1 MKSIH
6 SVVLLG
12 ACLAASPIASAV
24 RIRLL
29 AVACLIIV
37 LGGCASLAPD
47 GGFERVRSAVKERS
61 AVEPRW
67 ARNDHDAASI
77 REEVKRLLSGGPV
90 AADAVV
96 QIALMNNPGLQAT
109 YADVGIADADVVQ
122 AGRLPN
128 PGFSYS
134 RLRRADELEIG
145 RAFIFD
151 VLGILTMPLRTKLE
165 RQRFESTRTRVA
177 ANIVSVAADTRRAWL
192 RAVAAQE
199 SAKYSEQVKD
209 AAEASAEL
217 ARRMAAAGNFSKLDQ
232 TREQM
237 FYAEATAQ
245 LARVRQAALSERE
258 RLTQLMGLSGQDI
271 RFALPDRL
279 PELPDTPREA
289 GELESAALK
298 QRLDVQAGMQDA
310 QNLASSL
317 GLTRATGF
325 VSVLEVAYER
335 NSETGK
341 ARQTG
346 YDIELRLPIFDW
358 GTARVARAELTY
370 MQAVNRA
377 ADVTLRA
384 RSEVRES
391 YSAYRTAF
399 DLARHYRE
407 EVVPLRRRISEE
419 NVLRYNGMLISVFEL
434 LSDARAQIAA
444 VNSYIETLRDFWIA
458 ETNLQLALTGTSPG
472 PANNRPGS
480 TSTAA
485 AASPAPH

>member
-1 MKSIH
+1 MPLH
-6 SVVLLG
+6 T
-12 ACLAASPIASAV
+12 ASGK
-24 RIRLL
+24 LL
-29 AVACLIIV
+29 AGSLMVL

-47 GGFERVRSAVKERS
+47 GGFEAVRSSVKERS
-61 AVEPRW
+61 AAEPRW
-67 ARNDHDAASI
+67 ARNKDDAAAI
-77 REEVKRLLSGGPV
+77 QAEVRRLLSAGPV
-90 AADAVV
+90 SADASV
-96 QIALMNNPGLQAT
+96 QVALMNNPGLQAT

-128 PGFSYS
+128 PGFSFS

-151 VLGILTMPLRTKLE
+151 VLGLLTMPLRTKLE
-165 RQRFESTRTRVA
+165 RQRFEATRTRVA
-177 ANIVSVAADTRRAWL
+177 ADIVRVAADTRRAWL

-199 SAKYSEQVKD
+199 STKYAEQVKD

-217 ARRMAAAGNFSKLDQ
+217 ARRMAGAGNFSKLDQ
-232 TREQM
+232 AREHV

-245 LARVRQAALSERE
+245 LARARQAALSERE

-279 PELPDTPREA
+279 PELPKTPREA
-289 GELESAALK
+289 GELESIALQ
-298 QRLDVQAGMQDA
+298 QRLDVQSAMQSA
-310 QNLASSL
+310 QSLASSL

-341 ARQTG
+341 PRQTG
-346 YDIELRLPIFDW
+346 YEIELRLPIFDW
-358 GTARVARAELTY
+358 GTARVARAELAY
-370 MQAVNRA
+370 LQAVNRA
-377 ADVTLRA
+377 ADVAVRA

-399 DLARHYRE
+399 DLARHYRD

-434 LSDARAQIAA
+434 LSDARSQVAA

-458 ETNLQLALTGTSPG
+458 EANLQLALTGVSPG
-472 PANNRPGS
+472 PATLSPGT
-480 TSTAA
+480 TSAATAA
-485 AASPAPH
+485 SSAAH